1 MFCHS
6 YRQQPLPWKCF
17 LPCSELNHELNGVIS
32 RTTIQTT
39 QLHGLR
45 ERGKKQQ
52 PSGDFGDVAQIKN
65 CWGVTLLRIN
75 NSVCAYN
82 YHRRKKAELEI
93 FPPQAHLGKHHAVKT
108 TANSPWRWLVHHL
121 CGTWAEGG
129 LPLAENAEEQDGGAC
144 CWQDGHAAKSKSDL
158 YQRTVNSAQLCLCC
172 AVVNMCC
179 VSAFLIVA
187 FQILYMMY
195 VGSSRNK
202 GP

>member
-17 LPCSELNHELNGVIS
+17 LHCSELNHELNGVIS

-39 QLHGLR
+39 QLHGLH
-45 ERGKKQQ
+45 ERGKKKQQ

-65 CWGVTLLRIN
+65 CCGVTLLRIN

-82 YHRRKKAELEI
+82 YHRRKKQNYRFSHHRHIWTNTMLWKRLPSHHGDGQPATCVEREQKEGCHCLRMLRNMMEG
-93 FPPQAHLGKHHAVKT
+93 PAAGKMAMLQRAKVTCTKGQWTVHSFVSVVT
-108 TANSPWRWLVHHL
+108 T
-121 CGTWAEGG
+121 
-129 LPLAENAEEQDGGAC
+129 
-144 CWQDGHAAKSKSDL
+144 
-158 YQRTVNSAQLCLCC
+158 CC
-172 AVVNMCC
+172 A
-179 VSAFLIVA
+179 SAFLIIA